1 MEMINKSAHE
11 ARTEAVMNDNVPQVV
26 TPHVP
31 DWSQVVTKDA
41 LEKSISQ
48 VESRLVR
55 WMVGIFL
62 AFLTIIGGLITISL
76 NIYNALS

>member
-1 MEMINKSAHE
+1 MINKGDHE
-11 ARTEAVMNDNVPQVV
+11 ARTDAGMRDSPPQVFA
-26 TPHVP
+26 PDVP
-31 DWSQVVTKDA
+31 DWSQFVTKDA

-62 AFLTIIGGLITISL
+62 TFLGILGGLITLSL
-76 NIYNALS
+76 NIYNALG